1 MGLKFLNVSLDTAKN
16 SELEDRSKKKKKKKP
31 QNKEKKMTNM
41 KKTSEDILQ
50 ESNK

>member
-16 SELEDRSKKKKKKKP
+16 SELEDRSKKKKKKP